1 MPIDDYIVVYI
12 VNIDPFGYMLKA
24 YFGKVGLFHLKFF
37 LDYNDA
43 KVAILVQFKC
53 PNVLSLCSDK
63 LHEE

>member
-1 MPIDDYIVVYI
+1 MPEAWFYSASGRDCMSLKVLPDS
-12 VNIDPFGYMLKA
+12 NI
-24 YFGKVGLFHLKFF
+24 